1 MKTLKLSA
9 LNLLG
14 KRVNTKIVVI
24 ESDDWGTIR
33 MASKEAFNSLLKK
46 GYPVDQCPYNKYDA
60 LESNQDLEM
69 LFDVLNSVK
78 GNDGNPVILTANHIV
93 ANPDFEKIKKS
104 NFNEYH
110 FEPFTETLKYYPE
123 HDRVMVLSREG
134 INNKFLIPKVK
145 VSFIKKIMLFY
156 MLDV

>member
-33 MASKEAFNSLLKK
+33 MSSKEAFNSLLKK

-69 LFDVLNSVK
+69 LFL
-78 GNDGNPVILTANHIV
+78 L
-93 ANPDFEKIKKS
+93 IK
-104 NFNEYH
+104 
-110 FEPFTETLKYYPE
+110 
-123 HDRVMVLSREG
+123 V
-134 INNKFLIPKVK
+134 
-145 VSFIKKIMLFY
+145 
-156 MLDV
+156 